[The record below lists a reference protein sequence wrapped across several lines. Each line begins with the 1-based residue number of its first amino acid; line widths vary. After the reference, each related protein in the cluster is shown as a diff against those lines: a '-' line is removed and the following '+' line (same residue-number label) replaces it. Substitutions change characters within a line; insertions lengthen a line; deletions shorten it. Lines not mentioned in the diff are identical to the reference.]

1 MILKELKLTIS
12 KLRKEYFDIE
22 LSLWFTHDDSRI
34 PRMHA
39 FLFATWYFKN
49 CCSHGIFMYA
59 RLLVCMS
66 ACSRFC
72 PCLCVSVCMH
82 SFKIVRVFSRLKA
95 LQRIVYA
102 ISNTGIHLCNTYWAP
117 LYPNPL
123 RPSHVHMHRIHM
135 RSHAHSIRHTHT
147 HTHAHAHVHTHTVS
161 HTHTRTHTRTH
172 THIHTYIYTYNMYTY
187 IHHIRTFPSTLHLP
201 QASPSFSTHCRLQ
214 TATHSPTH

>member
-1 MILKELKLTIS
+1 MIHASHACMPFCLPPGT
-12 KLRKEYFDIE
+12 
-22 LSLWFTHDDSRI
+22 SRTVAHTGFSCM
-34 PRMHA
+34 RA
-39 FLFATWYFKN
+39 
-49 CCSHGIFMYA
+49 CS
-59 RLLVCMS
+59 CMS

-172 THIHTYIYTYNMYTY
+172 THIHTHTGSSSSVSWCQYSLSLRSSCMAN
-187 IHHIRTFPSTLHLP
+187 SC
-201 QASPSFSTHCRLQ
+201 SKSSE
-214 TATHSPTH
+214 HSAVLL